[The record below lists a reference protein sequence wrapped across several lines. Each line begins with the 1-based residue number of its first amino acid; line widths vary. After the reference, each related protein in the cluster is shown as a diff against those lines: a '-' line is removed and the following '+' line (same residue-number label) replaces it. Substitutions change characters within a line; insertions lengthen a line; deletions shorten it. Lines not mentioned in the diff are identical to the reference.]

1 MGVYIGSSIKL
12 NCLSPWFS
20 AREDLHGNVWL
31 LPRLAHILQE
41 RIKRKRKMRSGCIE
55 QLLCATDF
63 CLIPLT
69 SLNKCTALRHYSLF
83 TPRTPSLRDIEH
95 LTSGVSHTPQV
106 STSQGF
112 LNILFPCS
120 YVRDSRCSVTVLLW
134 QAHHSRKDSAPSEC
148 SLWTLAL
155 DLMSLLCILTIFWCP
170 LWSTLMTLGC
180 TFNSLEKNFKIN
192 E

>member
-1 MGVYIGSSIKL
+1 MVFSPGRFTWKCMTPPKISTYSTRKDKREEEDEIGV
-12 NCLSPWFS
+12 CWT
-20 AREDLHGNVWL
+20 ATV
-31 LPRLAHILQE
+31 
-41 RIKRKRKMRSGCIE
+41 C
-55 QLLCATDF
+55 TDF

-69 SLNKCTALRHYSLF
+69 SPNKYTALRHYSLL
-83 TPRTPSLRDIEH
+83 TPRTPSLRDSEQ

-106 STSQGF
+106 STSQRC
-112 LNILFPCS
+112 LNIFFPCS

-134 QAHHSRKDSAPSEC
+134 LAHHSRKASAPSEC

-180 TFNSLEKNFKIN
+180 TFNSLEKFLK
-192 E
+192 